1 MSRDFHMCQ
10 MIDVPA
16 KGSCFPAMYHS
27 GQNEQSRH
35 NAGSKRLTHEKGGGC
50 AHRCNTQTDH
60 LCRTGS
66 AHSPQ
71 DTPYKQRQLHRDCNS
86 RKEGRAKVVGGPGEM
101 EVGKRTYHTFQ
112 TSIGVQF
119 RIRNNANW
127 QRL

>member
-1 MSRDFHMCQ
+1 MQHTDRSS
-10 MIDVPA
+10 V
-16 KGSCFPAMYHS
+16 
-27 GQNEQSRH
+27 QNRFC
-35 NAGSKRLTHEKGGGC
+35 T
-50 AHRCNTQTDH
+50 TP
-60 LCRTGS
+60 
-66 AHSPQ
+66 PQ